1 MLLLDSQI
9 ILGPVV
15 VISSPKDFSRECFLD
30 RTVGSHDSPVETV
43 SSHVSELLLRASFK
57 TPDAKKTWF
66 RFGQLIWFEETS
78 WDSPQVS
85 STSNSS
91 DSGEISLV
99 TACSFEST
107 IVLLVQRFQLQS
119 RTEIDRW
126 RVLERDEWHLVG
138 DQTRFLLESTLPLL
152 LMRSNITNPKTE
164 YYIHYRGSVYCTEQ
178 EFGTFYMRSS

>member
-99 TACSFEST
+99 TAAALRALLSCSFKDSSSKVEPKLTDGESWRET
-107 IVLLVQRFQLQS
+107 NGILWATKLGFCSS
-119 RTEIDRW
+119 R
-126 RVLERDEWHLVG
+126 L
-138 DQTRFLLESTLPLL
+138 FP
-152 LMRSNITNPKTE
+152 
-164 YYIHYRGSVYCTEQ
+164 CC
-178 EFGTFYMRSS
+178 